1 MAKLPLLFTERM
13 LKMGKKVVCPGSFD
27 PLTIGHLDIIKRSS
41 KLFDEVIVVVMRNLN
56 KDIGSFTTEER
67 VEFIK
72 RCTKD
77 LPNVSVD
84 TYAGLLADYVREKG
98 ASAVVKGLR
107 AISDY
112 DDEFRQALTN
122 QQLNPE
128 METIFMVANAGHMFL
143 SSSVVKQVCRLGGD
157 ITKFVPEEICDDII
171 KRLSH

>member
-1 MAKLPLLFTERM
+1 
-13 LKMGKKVVCPGSFD
+13 MGKTVVCPGSFD
-27 PLTIGHLDIIKRSS
+27 PLTIGHLDIITRSA
-41 KLFDEVIVVVMRNLN
+41 KLFDKVIVVVMRNPN

-67 VEFIK
+67 VDFIK

-77 LPNVSVD
+77 LPNVCVD
-84 TYAGLLADYVREKG
+84 SYAGLLADYVREKG

-122 QQLNPE
+122 QKLNSE
-128 METIFMVANAGHMFL
+128 METIFMVSNAEHMFL

-157 ITKFVPEEICDDII
+157 VSTFVPEEICADIV
-171 KRLSH
+171 KRLSQK

>member
-1 MAKLPLLFTERM
+1 
-13 LKMGKKVVCPGSFD
+13 MGKTVVCPGSFD
-27 PLTIGHLDIIKRSS
+27 PLTIGHLDIITRSA
-41 KLFDEVIVVVMRNLN
+41 KLFDKVIVVVMRNPN

-67 VEFIK
+67 VDFIK

-77 LPNVSVD
+77 LPNVYVD
-84 TYAGLLADYVREKG
+84 SYAGLLADYVREKG

-122 QQLNPE
+122 QKLNSE
-128 METIFMVANAGHMFL
+128 METIFMVSNAEHMFL

-157 ITKFVPEEICDDII
+157 VSTFVPQEICADIVE
-171 KRLSH
+171 RLSQK

>member
-1 MAKLPLLFTERM
+1 
-13 LKMGKKVVCPGSFD
+13 MGKTVVCPGSFD
-27 PLTIGHLDIIKRSS
+27 PLTIGHLDIITRSS
-41 KLFDEVIVVVMRNLN
+41 KLFDNVIVVVMRNFN
-56 KDIGSFTTEER
+56 KDVGAFTTEER

-84 TYAGLLADYVREKG
+84 TYAGLLADYVRDKG

-122 QQLNPE
+122 QRLNSE
-128 METIFMVANAGHMFL
+128 METIFMVSNAEHMFL
-143 SSSVVKQVCRLGGD
+143 SSSVVKEVCRLGGD
-157 ITKFVPEEICDDII
+157 ITQFVPPEICDDII
-171 KRLSH
+171 KRLGRR

>member
-1 MAKLPLLFTERM
+1 
-13 LKMGKKVVCPGSFD
+13 MGKTVVCPGSFD
-27 PLTIGHLDIIKRSS
+27 PLTIGHLDIITRSS
-41 KLFDEVIVVVMRNLN
+41 KIFDKVIVVVMRNFN
-56 KDIGSFTTEER
+56 KDVGSFTTEER

-72 RCTKD
+72 RCTRD
-77 LPNVSVD
+77 LPNVTVD

-122 QQLNPE
+122 QKLNPE
-128 METIFMVANAGHMFL
+128 METIFMVSNSEHMFL

-157 ITKFVPEEICDDII
+157 ITEFVPAEICDDII
-171 KRLSH
+171 KRLGRK